1 MTIQQFEQHI
11 ADLDQTEILSGAI
24 SALNKL
30 LVDKNI
36 LREQELQCYFLEWMR
51 HHKKLAQKKA
61 KAPKRSKRS
70 KQ

>member
-1 MTIQQFEQHI
+1 VTIQQFEQHI

-30 LVDKNI
+30 LVDKKI
-36 LREQELQCYFLEWMR
+36 LREQELQDYFLEWMR
-51 HHKKLAQKKA
+51 DHKKLAQKRA
-61 KAPKRSKRS
+61 IALRRSKRR